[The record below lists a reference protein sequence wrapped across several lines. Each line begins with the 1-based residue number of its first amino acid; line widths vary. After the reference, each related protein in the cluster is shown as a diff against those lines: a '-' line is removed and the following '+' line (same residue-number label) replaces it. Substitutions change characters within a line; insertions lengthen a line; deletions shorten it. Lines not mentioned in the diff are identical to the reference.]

1 LKFIASGIITIE
13 MVQNAKGKVPT
24 LPKQINQLT
33 GRVSHQ
39 LMGFNEVTWG
49 THCKSYVKS
58 AKKLSAIRFD
68 EVVRLATEFTKIN
81 HHLINEDD
89 DIIEIEEEE
98 DIRANIIDISSGS
111 EDEAECK

>member
-1 LKFIASGIITIE
+1 
-13 MVQNAKGKVPT
+13 MMQNAKGKVPT
-24 LPKQINQLT
+24 LPKQINQST

-39 LMGFNEVTWG
+39 LTGFNKVMWG
-49 THCKSYVKS
+49 TRCKSYVKS
-58 AKKLSAIRFD
+58 AKKLSAIWFD

-81 HHLINEDD
+81 HRLIDEDD